1 MKIVSII
8 GARPQFIKASSVSKA
23 IRQTK
28 HQEFI
33 IHTGQHYDYEMSRV
47 FFNEMELQEPDVNL
61 EVGSGSH
68 GKQTGEM
75 LIQIEKV
82 LMAEKPGFVLVYGD
96 TNSTL
101 AGALAAVKLH
111 ISVAHVE
118 AGLRSFNR
126 KMPEEHNRVLTDHM
140 SEFLFCPTRTAV
152 NNLENEG
159 ITRGVHLVG
168 DVMYD
173 AILHYIKLAEKKSD
187 VLERLKLDPKCYAL
201 ATVHRAENTD
211 DPARLRNIIETLEL
225 INKETS
231 VIFPV
236 HPRTKKYLRNLKI
249 KYQDLKIKIID
260 PLPYLDMLI
269 LEKNSNLI
277 LTDSGGLQKEAYW
290 FNIPCVTLRDE
301 TEWVEL
307 VELGVNTISGS
318 DRENIYQAYRT
329 MAGKKFDSDPELYGN
344 GKASNLIVEILNE
357 SYDLTACTD
366 TFTGITEPDQQ
377 A

>member
-1 MKIVSII
+1 MKIVSIV

-23 IRQTK
+23 LRQTK

-33 IHTGQHYDYEMSRV
+33 IHTGQHYDYEMSHV
-47 FFNEMELQEPDVNL
+47 FFNEMELPEPDVNL

-75 LIQIEKV
+75 LMQIEKV
-82 LMAEKPGFVLVYGD
+82 LMAEKPSCVLVYGD

-111 ISVAHVE
+111 IPVAHVE

-140 SEFLFCPTRTAV
+140 SDFLFCPTKTAV

-159 ITRGVHLVG
+159 ITQGVHLVG

-173 AILHYIKLAEKKSD
+173 SILHHIKLAERKSD
-187 VLERLKLDPKCYAL
+187 VIERLKLKPKCYAL

-211 DPARLRNIIETLEL
+211 DPDRLRNIIETLEL
-225 INKETS
+225 INKETR

-236 HPRTKKYLRNLKI
+236 HPRTKKYLRNPELKI
-249 KYQDLKIKIID
+249 QNLKLKIID
-260 PLPYLDMLI
+260 PVPYLDMLL
-269 LEKNSNLI
+269 LEKHARVI
-277 LTDSGGLQKEAYW
+277 LTDSGGVQKEACW
-290 FNIPCVTLRDE
+290 FKVPCVTLRDE
-301 TEWVEL
+301 TEWIETVASGWNTVVGTNPDLIKKAVE
-307 VELGVNTISGS
+307 EAHSERDIRNFYGDGNASTSIA
-318 DRENIYQAYRT
+318 NILSSKLKR
-329 MAGKKFDSDPELYGN
+329 
-344 GKASNLIVEILNE
+344 
-357 SYDLTACTD
+357 
-366 TFTGITEPDQQ
+366 
-377 A
+377 

>member
-23 IRQTK
+23 LRQTK

-82 LMAEKPGFVLVYGD
+82 LMAEKPCFVLVYGD

-140 SEFLFCPTRTAV
+140 SEFLFCPTKTAV

-187 VLERLKLDPKCYAL
+187 VLERLKLDPKCYVL

-249 KYQDLKIKIID
+249 KYQDLKMKIID

-329 MAGKKFDSDPELYGN
+329 MTGKKFDSTPELYGN

-357 SYDLTACTD
+357 SYDLTACPD
-366 TFTGITEPDQQ
+366 TFSGITEPEQQ

>member
-23 IRQTK
+23 LRQTK

-82 LMAEKPGFVLVYGD
+82 LMAEKPCFVLVYGD

-140 SEFLFCPTRTAV
+140 SEFLFCPTKTAV

-211 DPARLRNIIETLEL
+211 DPARLRNIIEALEL

-318 DRENIYQAYRT
+318 HRENIYQAYRT
-329 MAGKKFDSDPELYGN
+329 MTGKKFDSTPELYGN

-357 SYDLTACTD
+357 SYDLTACPD
-366 TFTGITEPDQQ
+366 TFSGITEPEQQ